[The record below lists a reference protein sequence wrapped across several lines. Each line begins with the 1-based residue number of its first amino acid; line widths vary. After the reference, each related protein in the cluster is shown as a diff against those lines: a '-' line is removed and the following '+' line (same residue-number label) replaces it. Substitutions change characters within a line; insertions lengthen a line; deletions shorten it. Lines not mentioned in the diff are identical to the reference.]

1 MFRSDGEDAPLQS
14 HVLQEGEGGL
24 QNASGA
30 PSQVLLS
37 KFSGL
42 SHQLH
47 QRGEHRYVTRLKTH
61 LLDLRQQKGE
71 FRSSSSG
78 TQVPAMFLPSY
89 LLPQVFH
96 I

>member
-1 MFRSDGEDAPLQS
+1 MAKTHLFTSE
-14 HVLQEGEGGL
+14 VLQEGEGGL
-24 QNASGA
+24 QNPSGA

-78 TQVPAMFLPSY
+78 TQEVPATFLPSY